1 MPKHQR
7 FTVYFDLTKF
17 PGNFPGKVLVVP
29 GIPVSREIKIQRE
42 IAGPK
47 FCCLCCTF
55 YDGIFIV

>member
-7 FTVYFDLTKF
+7 FTMYFDLTKF

-42 IAGPK
+42 IAGSNGLQTQM
-47 FCCLCCTF
+47 CQLL
-55 YDGIFIV
+55 